1 MEVSS
6 FWENEENAE
15 DSGAEK
21 QRLKGLTQME
31 WIQRGFKGG
40 LVELLSTREMQLG
53 KVPEWCQHIVDSN
66 LYRIKMNEEQCTDYS
81 VQQFE
86 LQVRSTQQVQIW
98 EEEKLAQ

>member
-31 WIQRGFKGG
+31 WI
-40 LVELLSTREMQLG
+40 
-53 KVPEWCQHIVDSN
+53 
-66 LYRIKMNEEQCTDYS
+66 
-81 VQQFE
+81 
-86 LQVRSTQQVQIW
+86 
-98 EEEKLAQ
+98 

>member
-31 WIQRGFKGG
+31 WIDLG
-40 LVELLSTREMQLG
+40 TLG
-53 KVPEWCQHIVDSN
+53 KKKKHGKEN
-66 LYRIKMNEEQCTDYS
+66 K
-81 VQQFE
+81 
-86 LQVRSTQQVQIW
+86 STCN
-98 EEEKLAQ
+98 KLPSRLGLSKLCLMIEAKS